1 VSPNENAQVSILESG
16 MPLSALAMVIVAALL
31 HAFWNI
37 VAKKTGGNKHFV
49 LMGGLLLALF
59 WAPAGLWL
67 GWQEVPH
74 WGWVE
79 WTFISVS
86 GFTHLVYFK
95 VLLKGYRVSDLTVV
109 YPVARGTGPLISSLL
124 AVAVL
129 GETLTLHSAIGVL
142 CVCGGVFIVAG
153 GPALLRAAHD
163 PDQRARVHAGLIW
176 GAATGVLIAGYTVLD
191 GYAVKRLLIGP
202 ILVDYFGNLVRLPFM
217 LPAALR
223 DPQGF
228 ADAWRRYRW
237 HAVILGLVSPLAYI
251 LVLYAVKLA
260 PLSHVAPAREVSMLF
275 AALIG
280 GKLLGERDRG
290 QRMLGAVLMAGGVA
304 LLAL

>member
-1 VSPNENAQVSILESG
+1 
-16 MPLSALAMVIVAALL
+16 MPLSALAMVIAAALL

-59 WAPAGLWL
+59 WAPLGLWL
-67 GWQEVPH
+67 GWREVPR
-74 WGWVE
+74 WSWMQWSFVAL
-79 WTFISVS
+79 S
-86 GFTHLVYFK
+86 GFTHLAYFK

-109 YPVARGTGPLISSLL
+109 YPVARGTGPLLSSLL
-124 AVAVL
+124 AVGVM
-129 GETLTLHSAIGVL
+129 GEAMTLHGAVGVL
-142 CVCGGVFIVAG
+142 CVCGGVFIIAG

-163 PDQRARVHAGLIW
+163 PAQRERVRAGLVW
-176 GAATGVLIAGYTVLD
+176 GAATGVLIAVYTVLD

-202 ILVDYFGNLVRLPFM
+202 IVIDYFGNLVRLPFM
-217 LPAALR
+217 LPTLLR
-223 DPQGF
+223 DPPGF
-228 ADAWRRYRW
+228 IDAWRRYKW
-237 HAVILGLVSPLAYI
+237 HAAILGLVSPLAYI
-251 LVLYAVKLA
+251 LVLYAVRLA
-260 PLSHVAPAREVSMLF
+260 PVSHAAPAREVSMLF

-280 GKLLGERDRG
+280 GKLLGEGDRG

>member
-1 VSPNENAQVSILESG
+1 

-49 LMGGLLLALF
+49 LMGGLFLALL

-67 GWQEVPH
+67 GWQEVPR
-74 WGWVE
+74 WGWIP
-79 WTFISVS
+79 WTFVAIS
-86 GFTHLVYFK
+86 GFTHLAYFK

-109 YPVARGTGPLISSLL
+109 YPVARGTGPLISSLA

-129 GETLTLHSAIGVL
+129 GEAVTLHGALGIA
-142 CVCGGVFIVAG
+142 CVCGGVFIIAG

-163 PDQRARVHAGLIW
+163 PAQRARVHAGLFW
-176 GAATGVLIAGYTVLD
+176 GAATGVLIAVYTVLD

-202 ILVDYFGNLVRLPFM
+202 ILIDYFGNLVRLPFM
-217 LPAALR
+217 LPTLLR
-223 DPQGF
+223 DPAGF
-228 ADAWRRYRW
+228 AEAWRRYKW
-237 HAVILGLVSPLAYI
+237 HAAVLGVVSPMAYV
-251 LVLYAVKLA
+251 LVLYAVRLA
-260 PLSHVAPAREVSMLF
+260 PVSHVAPAREISMLF

-280 GKLLGERDRG
+280 GKLLGEGDRG
-290 QRMLGAVLMAGGVA
+290 QRVLGALLMGGGVV
-304 LLAL
+304 LLAV

>member
-1 VSPNENAQVSILESG
+1 
-16 MPLSALAMVIVAALL
+16 MPLSALALVIVAALL

-49 LMGGLLLALF
+49 LMGGLLLTLF

-67 GWQEVPH
+67 GWRDVPQ
-74 WGWVE
+74 WGWMQWGFVAL
-79 WTFISVS
+79 S
-86 GFTHLVYFK
+86 GFTHLAYFK

-124 AVAVL
+124 AVAL
-129 GETLTLHSAIGVL
+129 MGETLTLHGAIGVL
-142 CVCGGVFIVAG
+142 CVCGGVFIIAG
-153 GPALLRAAHD
+153 GPALLRVAHD
-163 PDQRARVHAGLIW
+163 PAQRARVHAGLRW
-176 GAATGVLIAGYTVLD
+176 GAATGVLIAAYTVLD
-191 GYAVKRLLIGP
+191 GWSVKRLLIAP
-202 ILVDYFGNLVRLPFM
+202 ILIDYFGNLVRLPFM
-217 LPAALR
+217 LPTLLR

-228 ADAWRRYRW
+228 VDAWRRYKW
-237 HAVILGLVSPLAYI
+237 HAVVLGAVSPMAYI
-251 LVLYAVKLA
+251 LVLYAVQMA
-260 PLSHVAPAREVSMLF
+260 PVSHVAPAREVSMLF

-280 GKLLGERDRG
+280 GKLLGEGDRG